1 MASATETAAIDT
13 LKTLVER
20 TAPKENPNYKAQS
33 IFLKENSEPYA
44 KDLKCQMYFGSI
56 HYNDSPLTKDEVAAL
71 NLIQPLAQGV
81 ITKNDRSTVR
91 VSVVGK
97 IDAIGR
103 LERLTIMPQ
112 GEEKNLNLLM
122 PSIEAMA
129 LELASQAPKAAA

>member
-56 HYNDSPLTKDEVAAL
+56 HYNDTPLTKDEVAAL
-71 NLIQPLAQGV
+71 NLLMPVAQGT
-81 ITKNDRSTVR
+81 ITKNDGSKLR

-103 LERLTIMPQ
+103 IERLTITPQ

-122 PSIEAMA
+122 ASIEAMA